1 LFQDTSSLFSILGL
15 LGGNTQLLGQLLQL
29 TQGTDLATILNILQF
44 LNSIHALEN
53 DIASIPT
60 VLNETVAA
68 LGQGVG
74 DITLQILH
82 QLSGKRGYIRK
93 V

>member
-1 LFQDTSSLFSILGL
+1 M
-15 LGGNTQLLGQLLQL
+15 GQLLQL

-44 LNSIHALEN
+44 LNSIHALQN